1 MAPAFRIRHCY
12 FHFLVRNH
20 FRLQSH
26 QPLRAAD
33 IRRFRGQSCL
43 ELPSFDPVPA
53 ISSGREQPMII
64 KTTVRIKLELLECMY
79 TYLLLILVELVTLAG
94 EALHGYEQV
103 PKCVFETSPVR

>member
-1 MAPAFRIRHCY
+1 
-12 FHFLVRNH
+12 
-20 FRLQSH
+20 
-26 QPLRAAD
+26 
-33 IRRFRGQSCL
+33 
-43 ELPSFDPVPA
+43 
-53 ISSGREQPMII
+53 MII